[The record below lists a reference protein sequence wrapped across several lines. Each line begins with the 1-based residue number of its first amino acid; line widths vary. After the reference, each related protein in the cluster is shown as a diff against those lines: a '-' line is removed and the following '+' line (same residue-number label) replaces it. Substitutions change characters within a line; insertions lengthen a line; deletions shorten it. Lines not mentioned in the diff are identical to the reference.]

1 MTAAKSDHIIW
12 VISFNAISKEI
23 DARTSKE
30 AYKVLRRKEDTRIR
44 REANVRMLQ

>member
-1 MTAAKSDHIIW
+1 MTASISDHIIW
-12 VISFNAISKEI
+12 VISFNVISKEI

-44 REANVRMLQ
+44 GVAHERARQ